1 MVDKYFVRSK
11 KLKCFFCV
19 LVYASPNKHAIKF
32 QLSTLNMYATKNHNR
47 RRNSPRRQA
56 RSPFCKVCYDAG
68 KSKEEYSSHYVKDK
82 PGPHGKVCCPYL
94 LSLTCRYCHKTG
106 HTPNHCPEV
115 KAKECRHSTP
125 SRRHASPQREN
136 DDGFTMVTPARRP
149 RRSHVNAPR
158 KPAVQ
163 ENSRDK
169 IAKPRSMWDR
179 LAQITDEEDR
189 AEAAQIEEQKAF
201 PTLGAAKT
209 SAPVL
214 TGWSTMAA
222 KPPPVKVQ
230 APAPVAVTRVSSYTP
245 YTPLKDGGKSWADM
259 MDEEEEEEE
268 EFSNQPIRDAWY
280 DTDEEDLDDRTAGV
294 YRGGY
299 NSDEDW

>member
-1 MVDKYFVRSK
+1 
-11 KLKCFFCV
+11 
-19 LVYASPNKHAIKF
+19 
-32 QLSTLNMYATKNHNR
+32 
-47 RRNSPRRQA
+47 
-56 RSPFCKVCYDAG
+56 
-68 KSKEEYSSHYVKDK
+68 
-82 PGPHGKVCCPYL
+82 
-94 LSLTCRYCHKTG
+94 
-106 HTPNHCPEV
+106 
-115 KAKECRHSTP
+115 
-125 SRRHASPQREN
+125 
-136 DDGFTMVTPARRP
+136 
-149 RRSHVNAPR
+149 
-158 KPAVQ
+158 
-163 ENSRDK
+163 
-169 IAKPRSMWDR
+169 MWDR

-259 MDEEEEEEE
+259 MDEEEEDED